1 MNAVD
6 LRSDTVTRPGPLM
19 RRAIAEAE
27 VGDDVLGDDPT
38 VLALQREVARLLGKE
53 EALYFPSGTQANEAA
68 VCLHAGRGDEAI
80 VEYDSHLF
88 TFEGGGP
95 AALAGVQLHPLRG
108 EAGLLTRRQIEAA
121 VRPRDPHFAQT
132 RLVCFENTHNSAG
145 GRVLPLEAVEEAA
158 AFCRERGIAV
168 HLDGARLWN
177 AAAAAGV
184 SPARVAAPADTVMV
198 SLSKGL
204 GAPVGSCLA
213 GSAAH
218 VERARWWRKR
228 LGGGMRQAGLL
239 AAAGLWA
246 LAHHLERLPEDHRLA
261 RRLAEGLAGL
271 PHLRVDPSVV
281 ETNIVLIFLDE
292 SGPSAEE
299 LQARL
304 DARGVRLLANGP
316 RVLRAVT
323 HLDVD
328 AAGIERAVEEFGRA
342 LRPSSI

>member
-1 MNAVD
+1 MMPVD
-6 LRSDTVTRPGPLM
+6 LRSDTVTRPGTAM

-38 VLALQREVARLLGKE
+38 VQRLQQEVAGLLGKE
-53 EALYFPSGTQANEAA
+53 AALFFPSGTQANEAA

-80 VEYDSHLF
+80 VELESHIF
-88 TFEGGGP
+88 SFEGGGP
-95 AALAGVQLHPLRG
+95 AALGGVQLHPLRG
-108 EAGLLTRRQIEAA
+108 EAGLLTREQIEAA
-121 VRPRDPHFAQT
+121 VRPHDPHFAQT

-145 GRVLPLEAVEEAA
+145 GRVLPLAALEEAS
-158 AFCRERGIAV
+158 AFCRSRAIAV

-177 AAAAAGV
+177 AAAASKTSA
-184 SPARVAAPADTVMV
+184 ARLAAVADTVMV

-213 GSAAH
+213 GSEEH
-218 VERARWWRKR
+218 IEKARWWRKR

-239 AAAGLWA
+239 AAAGLYA

-261 RRLAEGLAGL
+261 RHLADGIAGL
-271 PHLRVDPSVV
+271 PHVHIRPADV

-292 SGPSAEE
+292 RGP
-299 LQARL
+299 
-304 DARGVRLLANGP
+304 DAATLMAALEKRGVRLLANGP
-316 RVLRAVT
+316 RILRAVT

-328 AAGIERAVEEFGRA
+328 AEGIDRAVAAFREVLAG
-342 LRPSSI
+342 SS